1 MNEKEEKGPTVFEG
15 ELWRSFVDKELRPVM
30 EDVTSTIIQT
40 YK

>member
-15 ELWRSFVDKELRPVM
+15 ELSRSFYEEELRPVI

-40 YK
+40 